1 MYEIKIEDVYEDFSK
16 DKKNFDAAKLKYYN
30 DSKKLVVVGMKS
42 ETAGV
47 AIKEFVVLKPNM
59 YSFLLDDNSK
69 HKNQRMGIKMLLQQE
84 VIMNVKIFCRITNF

>member
-59 YSFLLDDNSK
+59 YSFLLGDNSE
-69 HKNQRMGIKMLLQQE
+69 HKKSKNGDK
-84 VIMNVKIFCRITNF
+84 NVVATRSHNECKDFL